1 MPPSGW
7 SGRVDGGFLPF
18 LPSGAMLVKTFTS
31 HPGPT
36 GPPSLTSRSV
46 TASRKISPSTVRRLS
61 LYLRALEELAA
72 GGTDSVSSGGLARA
86 AGTSAAQ
93 VRKDL
98 SSFGSFGTR
107 GLGYPVPSLIQGLRR
122 ILGLSRPWTVVLVGA
137 GRIGSAL
144 HAYPHFA
151 ERGFRIVAVLDHDPV
166 KVGREW
172 DGTRIR
178 PMEELEATVAGEG
191 VEMAILAVPGA
202 AAQGVTDRLVAAGVR
217 AILNFAPVRL
227 EVPSTVVV
235 NDVNLALEMEAL
247 SFALAQ
253 RPGARSRGRSSG
265 GGDRGG
271 EGGGEGGGEPGGGSR
286 DPRGGREGSA

>member
-1 MPPSGW
+1 
-7 SGRVDGGFLPF
+7 
-18 LPSGAMLVKTFTS
+18 MLVKTFTS
-31 HPGPT
+31 HSGPS
-36 GPPSLTSRSV
+36 GPPSLPSRPV
-46 TASRKISPSTVRRLS
+46 TGSRKISQSTVRRLS
-61 LYLRALEELAA
+61 LYLRALEELAV
-72 GGTDSVSSGGLARA
+72 GGKESVSSGELART

-107 GLGYPVPSLIQGLRR
+107 GLGYPVSSLLHGLRR

-151 ERGFRIVAVLDHDPV
+151 ERGFRITAILDRDPA
-166 KVGREW
+166 KVGVRWE
-172 DGTRIR
+172 GTPIR
-178 PMEELEATVAGEG
+178 PMEELETTVAGEG

-202 AAQGVTDRLVAAGVR
+202 AAQEVTDRLVAAGVR

-227 EVPSTVVV
+227 EVPATVVV

-247 SFALAQ
+247 SFALAR
-253 RPGARSRGRSSG
+253 RPGSRGAS
-265 GGDRGG
+265 
-271 EGGGEGGGEPGGGSR
+271 PGGGGSGSGSR
-286 DPRGGREGSA
+286 GPRGSGEGPA